1 MAGGAADIETVTE
14 GGVRTITFARP
25 ERRNGMDLPM
35 FAAYYDAL
43 AEAEADDGVRAIVVT
58 GARSSFC
65 SGATPELL
73 AQLASSGQQPG
84 QQPGPVE
91 ESLDSALGHPAH
103 LPLTMGTPLIAAING
118 SAAGLG
124 LVHALFADVRFM
136 ADEAQLSAVFSRF
149 GLVAEY
155 GAAWLL
161 PRLVGV
167 GNAMDLLLSSRAVG
181 AAEAL
186 RIGLVQRTAPRSEV
200 LGAAQEYARQLAEFT
215 SPTSMAII
223 KRQILDGLRTPAAEA
238 VTESI
243 ALMRESFNRPDL
255 SEALASTREH
265 RKPAFGPRALTT
277 PPGAPEPSNAQ

>member
-1 MAGGAADIETVTE
+1 MAGETADIETVTE
-14 GGVRTITFARP
+14 GAVRTITFARP

-43 AEAEADDGVRAIVVT
+43 AEADADDTVRAIVVT

-73 AQLASSGQQPG
+73 AQLAGVGAQSGPSG
-84 QQPGPVE
+84 

-103 LPLTMGTPLIAAING
+103 LPLTLGTPLIAAING

-136 ADEAQLSAVFSRF
+136 ADEAQVSTVFSRF
-149 GLVAEY
+149 GLIAEY

-167 GNAMDLLLSSRAVG
+167 GNAMDLLLSARAVN
-181 AAEAL
+181 AQEAL
-186 RIGLVQRTAPRSEV
+186 RMGLVQHTAPRSEV
-200 LGAAQEYARQLAEFT
+200 LAAAQEYARRLAESA
-215 SPTSMAII
+215 SPTSTAVI
-223 KRQILDGLRTPAAEA
+223 KRQILDGLRAPAAEA
-238 VTESI
+238 VAESI
-243 ALMRESFNRPDL
+243 ALMRESFERPDFP
-255 SEALASTREH
+255 EALAATREH
-265 RKPAFGPRALTT
+265 RKPAFGPRASATA
-277 PPGAPEPSNAQ
+277 PGLRASMSAQ